1 MLYHGV
7 QMSTFKALSQLITV
21 NDIYESFI
29 GEFDNSQ
36 SVEDIREEW
45 SIDLCAENMIH
56 PMDQI
61 ALVNHNNKII
71 GWLGFEMLDSSKPLI
86 ECIEPINGDTLIS
99 SDTPLLEAIQTVCS
113 GDNTIFLVLSGN
125 KFIGF
130 LHFDHFHKL
139 PFRVCMFALLID
151 LERTMLEIIKS
162 KASFYLK
169 KLSDGRLVKAKNIY
183 GHRKYKL
190 NHDNEEFDSLLVDC
204 TTFVDKFLMLRKDPT
219 FLNYCPNI
227 NNKLAKVAEEV
238 RNLIAHPENE
248 EIGLLPIKKEELLPL
263 INWIDEFHV
272 QLKNYTKL

>member
-1 MLYHGV
+1 MLYHEV

-21 NDIYESFI
+21 NDICESFI
-29 GEFDNSQ
+29 GEFDISQ
-36 SVEDIREEW
+36 TVEDVW
-45 SIDLCAENMIH
+45 KKWAIDLCTENMIH

-61 ALVNHNNKII
+61 ALVNRNNKII
-71 GWLGFEMLDSSKPLI
+71 GWLGFDMLDSSKPLI

-99 SDTPLLEAIQTVCS
+99 SDTPLLEAIKTVCS
-113 GDNTIFLVLSGN
+113 EDNTIFLVLSRT

-130 LHFDHFHKL
+130 LHFNHFHKL
-139 PFRVCMFALLID
+139 PFRMCMFALLID
-151 LERTMLEIIKS
+151 LERAMLEIIKS

-190 NHDNEEFDSLLVDC
+190 SYDNEEFDSLLLDC
-204 TTFVDKFLMLRKDPT
+204 TTFVDKFLMLRKDPA
-219 FLNYCPNI
+219 FVNYCPNI

-263 INWIDEFHV
+263 INWIEEFQV

>member
-1 MLYHGV
+1 
-7 QMSTFKALSQLITV
+7 MSTFKALSQLITV

-183 GHRKYKL
+183 H
-190 NHDNEEFDSLLVDC
+190 
-204 TTFVDKFLMLRKDPT
+204 
-219 FLNYCPNI
+219 I
-227 NNKLAKVAEEV
+227 
-238 RNLIAHPENE
+238 
-248 EIGLLPIKKEELLPL
+248 
-263 INWIDEFHV
+263 
-272 QLKNYTKL
+272 